1 MEKLSLI
8 LRHLAKSRNDGGG
21 GRLSIWS
28 RTGGEIEP
36 AAVLGAQKNRGEGG
50 YAGDRLGKKLG
61 PIDGFVLGDGSEDAR
76 QGADAEGG
84 VVRDTNALVAGLMG
98 LKD

>member
-1 MEKLSLI
+1 VLMHPRNLPLKLPL
-8 LRHLAKSRNDGGG
+8 KGGCF
-21 GRLSIWS
+21 
-28 RTGGEIEP
+28 
-36 AAVLGAQKNRGEGG
+36 GAQKNWGEGG
-50 YAGDRLGKKLG
+50 FAGDGSGKKLG